1 VISVAMYRDIFL
13 ILLIVMLF
21 VLGFLKQ
28 CGVIGITAFLLR
40 LPTVLLPN
48 LLLASLH
55 HFHALFEGLH

>member
-28 CGVIGITAFLLR
+28 CGVIGITGLFLR
-40 LPTVLLPN
+40 LPAGQV
-48 LLLASLH
+48 
-55 HFHALFEGLH
+55 